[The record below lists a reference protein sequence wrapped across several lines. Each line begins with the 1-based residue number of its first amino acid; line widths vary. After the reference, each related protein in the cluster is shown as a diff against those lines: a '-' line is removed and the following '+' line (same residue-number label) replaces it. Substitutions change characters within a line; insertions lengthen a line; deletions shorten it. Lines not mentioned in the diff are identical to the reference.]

1 MLEYM
6 KFMIGGY
13 IGWETIEVIEVDG
26 KYTVKYQK
34 ALWEDWQVFDNID
47 LKDWSTKLEEVHIN
61 RWRKEYM
68 NTGILDGTQWN
79 LEYKAKDKR
88 CRHIYGSNAYPDN
101 FDDFMQALGAL
112 YEIIGVQ
119 TFWEENEE

>member
-34 ALWEDWQVFDNID
+34 ALWEDWQVFDSID
-47 LKDWSTKLEEVHIN
+47 LKDWNTKLEEVHIN
-61 RWRKEYM
+61 R
-68 NTGILDGTQWN
+68 
-79 LEYKAKDKR
+79 
-88 CRHIYGSNAYPDN
+88 
-101 FDDFMQALGAL
+101 
-112 YEIIGVQ
+112 
-119 TFWEENEE
+119 